1 MREEPVAEGATI
13 LVIEDDADMAETMRI
28 ILESKRYRVI
38 SASSKNEGLDKARA
52 ERPDLILLD
61 VMMPEGTEGFHFVWE
76 LRRDAEPEVRDIPII
91 VVSALH
97 QTTDLRFYPEAS
109 DDTYAAGEYLPVQD
123 FVDKPV
129 EPADLLQRV
138 ERVLNAAAT

>member
-1 MREEPVAEGATI
+1 LEEATSI
-13 LVIEDDADMAETMRI
+13 LVVEDDPDMSETFRI

-38 SASSKNEGLDKARA
+38 SASSKNEGLDKVRA

-76 LRRDAEPEVRDIPII
+76 LRRDPDAEVRDTPII

-97 QTTDLRFYPEAS
+97 QTTDARFYPDQS

-123 FVDKPV
+123 YVDKPV
-129 EPADLLQRV
+129 DPADLLSRI
-138 ERVLNAAAT
+138 ERVLSGAGKSAE